1 MKKLVSILSL
11 ILVSAALLAQT
22 PTGGVTGSVVSRAG
36 RLPIPGANLIIQK
49 DGQTVATSS
58 SASDGRFLVEA
69 LSDGVYQLTVTAD
82 GYKDLR
88 VNVTV
93 DNGFVKDMVF
103 MTMTPDVQVESVDAS
118 NFTEFDMDDSGYND
132 NPTILFSS
140 NDPYNSVAG
149 YGFSSIRFKN
159 RGYNSE
165 TQDVYFSGVRLNDAI
180 TGYSPYSLWT
190 GLNEVTRSKE
200 TSTGLESS
208 DYGSG
213 GYNGSTNIFGNP
225 SNVRKGLRAS
235 VLTNSA
241 MYRLRLMLT
250 YGSGPLD
257 NGWSYAVSAS
267 ARVGGNDWIKGVYYR
282 SFAYY
287 LGAEKKFGDGNTL
300 ALMHF
305 ATPGQRGAQN
315 ASTQEV
321 YDLMGDNMYNS
332 NWGYQ
337 NGKVRNSRVRKTFE
351 PVTVLR
357 YRYAPSANFE
367 SNTIFLWRTGFNGY
381 TALDWYDASDPRPDY
396 YRNLPSYSFA
406 NSTEGDDQSARYDYS
421 YDDLSKKGQ
430 LMYEAWT
437 ERSSDYLMYQHL
449 NWDRLYNVNYNSA
462 NGRSKYAQE
471 QRHVDQNDINLVE
484 NIKWRINDYS
494 VLSGGVNFKYNRTE
508 YYKKIADLLGGE
520 YFLNVDSFA
529 ERDFAINEAKIQ
541 NDLDYYIANGFK
553 SEKITK
559 GGKYGYDYFANVIK
573 ANLWAGYNLQKDNW
587 DIKVSGNVGYE
598 SFYRE
603 GMMRKGLFAGT
614 EDEVAQLNSKLPAT
628 QQLKAVI
635 DADGNAVTSKG
646 KSEIK
651 HFLTGSAKAY
661 LSRSFKGGHRVYAN
675 LGVFSDAPTFNEA
688 FISPRTRNTIIGGL
702 SNKFTYS
709 ADLNYQYSNKGY
721 NVRLTAFYTKINN
734 QSDVMS
740 FYDDS
745 QNSFTN
751 FAMTGIDQQHL
762 GIEFGF
768 SVPLPVTGL
777 SVEGV
782 LSAGEYTYT
791 SNPYMVQTIDN
802 SAEVVRQITVTYWSK
817 VPLYATYEDAA
828 GMTQFDM
835 DGDGNMI
842 VKGYKKHYVPSTPQ
856 IAAQLGFK
864 YNINYWFLELNA
876 QCFAKS
882 HLDMNPLYRT
892 DFACKGCFDENGDLI
907 YNEDVNKGGSAHF
920 YYMTDQEEFK
930 PVFLLNASV
939 GKSWYINNNQLGFS
953 LQVNNITNNRGVNTG
968 GYEQTRLQN
977 SSSKDVYYRFQSKYF
992 YMSGINYMLN
1002 VYFRF

>member
-1 MKKLVSILSL
+1 M
-11 ILVSAALLAQT
+11 
-22 PTGGVTGSVVSRAG
+22 
-36 RLPIPGANLIIQK
+36 
-49 DGQTVATSS
+49 
-58 SASDGRFLVEA
+58 
-69 LSDGVYQLTVTAD
+69 
-82 GYKDLR
+82 
-88 VNVTV
+88 
-93 DNGFVKDMVF
+93 
-103 MTMTPDVQVESVDAS
+103 
-118 NFTEFDMDDSGYND
+118 
-132 NPTILFSS
+132 
-140 NDPYNSVAG
+140 
-149 YGFSSIRFKN
+149 
-159 RGYNSE
+159 
-165 TQDVYFSGVRLNDAI
+165 
-180 TGYSPYSLWT
+180 
-190 GLNEVTRSKE
+190 
-200 TSTGLESS
+200 
-208 DYGSG
+208 
-213 GYNGSTNIFGNP
+213 
-225 SNVRKGLRAS
+225 
-235 VLTNSA
+235 
-241 MYRLRLMLT
+241 
-250 YGSGPLD
+250 
-257 NGWSYAVSAS
+257 
-267 ARVGGNDWIKGVYYR
+267 
-282 SFAYY
+282 
-287 LGAEKKFGDGNTL
+287 
-300 ALMHF
+300 
-305 ATPGQRGAQN
+305 
-315 ASTQEV
+315 
-321 YDLMGDNMYNS
+321 
-332 NWGYQ
+332 
-337 NGKVRNSRVRKTFE
+337 
-351 PVTVLR
+351 
-357 YRYAPSANFE
+357 
-367 SNTIFLWRTGFNGY
+367 
-381 TALDWYDASDPRPDY
+381 
-396 YRNLPSYSFA
+396 
-406 NSTEGDDQSARYDYS
+406 
-421 YDDLSKKGQ
+421 
-430 LMYEAWT
+430 
-437 ERSSDYLMYQHL
+437 
-449 NWDRLYNVNYNSA
+449 
-462 NGRSKYAQE
+462 
-471 QRHVDQNDINLVE
+471 DQNDLNLVE

-529 ERDFAINEAKIQ
+529 ERDFAVNEAKIQ

-628 QQLKAVI
+628 QQLKAVL

-646 KSEIK
+646 KSETK

-688 FISPRTRNTIIGGL
+688 FISPRTRNTIIGNL
-702 SNKFTYS
+702 RNKFTYS

-721 NVRLTAFYTKINN
+721 NVRFTAFYTKIKN

-777 SVEGV
+777 SLEGV

-802 SAEVVRQITVTYWSK
+802 SAEVVRQSTVPYWSK

-828 GMTQFDM
+828 GMTQFDT

-864 YNINYWFLELNA
+864 YNINYWFIELNA

-882 HLDMNPLYRT
+882 YLDMNPLYRT
-892 DFACKGCFDENGDLI
+892 DFACKGCFDENGNLI
-907 YNEDVNKGGSAHF
+907 YNEDVNKGGSEHF

-939 GKSWYINNNQLGFS
+939 GKSWYIKNNQLGFS
-953 LQVNNITNNRGVNTG
+953 LQVNNITNNRGVKTG